1 MAAPVPRADGTL
13 KKKKRFRTIG
23 NLGTHARYIQHAWSR
38 KGQIYTVHATSADAY
53 KGKFVPVLFI
63 YIHLF
68 HLIPRTGLMNSWNQ
82 VRLEHIIYPSIH
94 LRIRLSIRDLPLAQS
109 SSSLPLP
116 TPPNKQTNPP
126 TNLTTNCKLH
136 HLGPWFVFVD
146 ISSFGIN
153 IDVMDHSTKWR
164 LALNPI
170 NQWIPPLSA
179 RCDRVTCPTTTWPIV
194 DTSCTSLDHH
204 QHSYQLPRASDQ
216 LRAPRPIPS
225 SLSDKYVQ
233 EQYTVYPL
241 VSFGSRITTVHLFPQ
256 QRV

>member
-13 KKKKRFRTIG
+13 KKKKVSDDRKFRYPRALHPTRVIAQGSNLHRTRDIG
-23 NLGTHARYIQHAWSR
+23 RCLQG
-38 KGQIYTVHATSADAY
+38 
-53 KGKFVPVLFI
+53 
-63 YIHLF
+63 
-68 HLIPRTGLMNSWNQ
+68 Q
-82 VRLEHIIYPSIH
+82 VRPCALYIYPFIPSHSTHRFDEFLKTSPSRTYHLSIY
-94 LRIRLSIRDLPLAQS
+94 LRIRLSIRDLLLAQS
-109 SSSLPLP
+109 LSSLPLP